1 MHVLEPILRNVRGEA
16 KFLSVLRVH
25 IIIQEQMCEEYSG
38 QEGGNDTDDER
49 YSEALDRTRTEHSQY
64 DTRKE

>member
-1 MHVLEPILRNVRGEA
+1 MYILEPVLGDIGGEAELLGILRVY
-16 KFLSVLRVH
+16 
-25 IIIQEQMCEEYSG
+25 IIIQEQMSKEHSS
-38 QEGGNDTDDER
+38 QEGGDDTDDER